1 MSRWILILFLFASC
15 LPGERE
21 RSVRNVLEKVRPWE
35 EKEWRKVGWRD
46 SEFEIARFQD
56 IKFEFNFAR
65 KPEDKFKTC
74 KDYGEDSGC
83 LFVVLAKKGPIKFSM
98 ARFSKEFLARKM
110 AFSMREYYYDRWVF
124 DGVVGEPTLESFVK
138 EVFQAQRVEKF
149 P

>member
-1 MSRWILILFLFASC
+1 MNRWILILLLLTSC

-21 RSVRNVLEKVRPWE
+21 RSVRHVLEMVRPWE
-35 EKEWRKVGWRD
+35 EREWRKVGWRD

-74 KDYGEDSGC
+74 VDYGQDSGC
-83 LFVVLAKKGPIKFSM
+83 LFVVLAKKGLLKFAM
-98 ARFSKEFLARKM
+98 ARFGKEFQARKM
-110 AFSMREYYYDRWVF
+110 AFSMREYYFDRWVF
-124 DGVVGEPTLESFVK
+124 DGVAGEPTLVSFVK
-138 EVFQAQRVEKF
+138 EVFQAKKVDKF